1 MIPRLAAAAGS
12 EVFSASRREVEAAAL
27 GVSAARR
34 VAGGGGGASGSDPPA
49 APHRGAA
56 AADDAAIAVADHRRN
71 RGRATMTTT
80 TLLPTRHRVGHRD
93 RPRHADLPQPEA
105 MAGAAPKV
113 AAAVMAVVVITAAL
127 VAKVHSLD
135 GTRWKSSMIA
145 AIVVLF
151 RPRNTRTRR
160 APSLVAEVGDP
171 PLIWQLGY
179 RWMVALHVMRRN
191 LHIPRE
197 AGRRTTNNRW

>member
-1 MIPRLAAAAGS
+1 MILCLAAAAGS

-34 VAGGGGGASGSDPPA
+34 DAGGRGKASGSDPPA

-56 AADDAAIAVADHRRN
+56 AADNAAIAVADLRRN

-93 RPRHADLPQPEA
+93 QPRHVDLTQPKA

-113 AAAVMAVVVITAAL
+113 AAAVMAVVVIRAAL

-145 AIVVLF
+145 AIVVLV
-151 RPRNTRTRR
+151 RPRNTRTHR
-160 APSLVAEVGDP
+160 APSLAAEVGDP
-171 PLIWQLGY
+171 LLIWQLGY
-179 RWMVALHVMRRN
+179 RWMVVLHVMRRN
-191 LHIPRE
+191 LQIPRE
-197 AGRRTTNNRW
+197 AERRTTNNRW